1 MILYQFSNIFRG
13 VGSIWGHFG
22 AIQGHQGQFQK
33 AQNDPNFVIFIMRP
47 KMSLEMVKNDWAKI
61 LWKL

>member
-1 MILYQFSNIFRG
+1 MGTPGYYTFVVPKIFECWIMILYQFSNIFRD

-33 AQNDPNFVIFIMRP
+33 AG
-47 KMSLEMVKNDWAKI
+47 VKVSSK
-61 LWKL
+61 